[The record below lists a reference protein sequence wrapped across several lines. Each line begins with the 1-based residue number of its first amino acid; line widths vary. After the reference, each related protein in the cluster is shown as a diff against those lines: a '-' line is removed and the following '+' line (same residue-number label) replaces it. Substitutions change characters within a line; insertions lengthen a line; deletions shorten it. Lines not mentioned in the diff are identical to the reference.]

1 MCQWFNKT
9 DAKHKEETQDS
20 DSGLLF
26 NQHLVVNSCLK
37 GDCLPVG
44 RSDRRFASPPVSAL
58 LYRRA
63 YTTAATFTISSPNAS
78 AVTQSYLLTF
88 SANHSISKPP
98 SPSHRHGSIRA
109 PVSAGPAIN
118 WLELQRVGK
127 RLMSLFWVIIAW
139 SKEPTAAIRACS
151 GIYSF
156 HCLQNRQVF
165 CFMLAGRHE
174 RGREDIY

>member
-37 GDCLPVG
+37 DDCLPVG
-44 RSDRRFASPPVSAL
+44 GSDRRFASPPVSAL

-98 SPSHRHGSIRA
+98 SPSHRHGVGWTCHKLAGAPEGWQETNESVLGHYRLEQRA
-109 PVSAGPAIN
+109 N
-118 WLELQRVGK
+118 CCHQ
-127 RLMSLFWVIIAW
+127 SLFW
-139 SKEPTAAIRACS
+139 
-151 GIYSF
+151 Y
-156 HCLQNRQVF
+156 LQLSLSPKQ
-165 CFMLAGRHE
+165 AGVLLHAR
-174 RGREDIY
+174 RET